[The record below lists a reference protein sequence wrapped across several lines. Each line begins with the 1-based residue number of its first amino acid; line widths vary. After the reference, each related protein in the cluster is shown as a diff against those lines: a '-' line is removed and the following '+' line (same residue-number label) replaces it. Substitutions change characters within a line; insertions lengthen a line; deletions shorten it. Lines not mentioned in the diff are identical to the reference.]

1 MKYFKDIKLKE
12 LSLQKI
18 LEKMNKTPH
27 VAVGILQDKKVE
39 GSFSIAD
46 LAAVHEY
53 GSSNGH
59 IPARSFIRSTFDTK
73 QKKYAKLISDL
84 QSKTIFENLTI
95 KQALLTLGEV
105 VSKDMVA
112 TINKGI
118 KPPLKEST
126 LKRKAAIFK
135 KRKEDSKP
143 KKISKSKKKSK
154 PKKPPKVAKPKKR
167 KKSLGFTPLIDT
179 GRLKGSITHEIR
191 EGAI

>member
-27 VAVGILQDKKVE
+27 VAVGILQDEKVE
-39 GSFSIAD
+39 GSFSITD
-46 LAAVHEY
+46 LAATHEY
-53 GSSNGH
+53 GSSDGR
-59 IPARSFIRSTFDTK
+59 IPARSFIRSTFEAK

-84 QSKTIFENLTI
+84 QSKIIFKNLTI

-112 TINKGI
+112 TINRGI
-118 KPPLKEST
+118 EPT
-126 LKRKAAIFK
+126 LKPGTI
-135 KRKEDSKP
+135 
-143 KKISKSKKKSK
+143 
-154 PKKPPKVAKPKKR
+154 KR
-167 KKSLGFTPLIDT
+167 KKSTKPLVDT

-191 EGAI
+191 EDSL